1 MDSVQCI
8 SAQIEADKH
17 NIQEMINLIPLCT
30 TKGEERTLKAV
41 IKNLVKEIHTQKCL
55 IDEKLFLSNPKLH
68 IPLFE
73 VTPSPLEA
81 IEIYKEMDSF
91 FGDLS

>member
-1 MDSVQCI
+1 MNKIQRI

-17 NIQEMINLIPLCT
+17 NIQEMVNLIPLCT

-41 IKNLVKEIHTQKCL
+41 IKNLVKEVHNQKCL
-55 IDEKLFLSNPKLH
+55 IDEKMFECQGKLN

-73 VTPSPLEA
+73 IEPSPLQA

-91 FGDLS
+91 FGKI